1 MVLVLPRV
9 YKLSERYEYESS
21 LVQDATLA
29 AKTEA
34 RKEHWGHPKPGCQK
48 DTLIQVFNDATC
60 SFSNISSCAKHKVRC
75 FGP

>member
-1 MVLVLPRV
+1 MVPVLPRV

-21 LVQDATLA
+21 LVQDTVLT

-34 RKEHWGHPKPGCQK
+34 RKEHWGNPKPGYQK

-60 SFSNISSCAKHKVRC
+60 SFFNISSCAKHRVRC
-75 FGP
+75 FWP